1 MNKGWLSRVDPLV
14 KIAGAA
20 CWVAAGV
27 VFHGTAL
34 LLLAAGAL
42 LLLAWS
48 GAHRR
53 PLILLWAFSGM
64 AVLGATHL
72 LIGGTVQDA
81 THTMLRLFVLGAASL
96 PLILTTD
103 PAVLLRSLRRLPLPP
118 GVLLGL
124 SIMWRSLPMLK
135 RELEALVFSA
145 RLDGERISVGNPRRF
160 YRRVLVPLSFGMT
173 GFADEMTLA
182 LVTRGIALDGA
193 GRVLKPAS
201 PGWADAGFGLFTFLF
216 LGAAAWTTWL

>member
-1 MNKGWLSRVDPLV
+1 MNGGWLSRVDPLV
-14 KIAGAA
+14 KIVGAV

-27 VFHGTAL
+27 FFDGL
-34 LLLAAGAL
+34 SLMLLAVGAL
-42 LLLAWS
+42 MLLAWS

-53 PLILLWAFSGM
+53 PLILLWALSGM
-64 AVLGATHL
+64 AGLGAMHL
-72 LIGGTVQDA
+72 LIGGTQQEA
-81 THTMLRLFVLGAASL
+81 LRTMLRLFVLGAASL

-103 PAVLLRSLRRLPLPP
+103 PAVLLRSLRRLPLPQ

-145 RLDGERISVGNPRRF
+145 RLDGERISALRPRRF

-182 LVTRGIALDGA
+182 LVTRGIALDG
-193 GRVLKPAS
+193 GGCVLKPAS
-201 PGWADAGFGLFTFLF
+201 PGRCDAAFAVFTLLF
-216 LGAAAWTTWL
+216 LGAAAGATWL